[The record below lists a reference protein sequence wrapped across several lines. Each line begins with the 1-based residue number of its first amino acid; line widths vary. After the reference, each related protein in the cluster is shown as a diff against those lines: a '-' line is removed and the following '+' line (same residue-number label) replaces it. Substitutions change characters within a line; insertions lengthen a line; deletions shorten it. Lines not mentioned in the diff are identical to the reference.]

1 MCNSAKWTDND
12 RNNIVKVHNNL
23 RSLIARG
30 VYVAK
35 TGQKKPPA
43 KDMQKISYNC
53 ELEASAQKW
62 ADTCPTGHSLLRDIG
77 ESMYSTWSTD
87 NVSWI
92 VV

>member
-12 RNNIVKVHNNL
+12 QNNIVKVHNNL

-43 KDMQKISYNC
+43 KDMQKISYDC
-53 ELEASAQKW
+53 FGSICSKMGRHLPDGAFPA
-62 ADTCPTGHSLLRDIG
+62 
-77 ESMYSTWSTD
+77 
-87 NVSWI
+87 
-92 VV
+92 